1 MLPFTC
7 LAPRPQY
14 FPRSFVSG
22 HMVRAKS
29 MATPGRSSGIR
40 HRNQL
45 TAKAWEKAVKKLETR
60 FQTEKTRFKTKTQGN
75 LEMTYYNI
83 LSIVLEE
90 HKASVFFC
98 KDLAALDPY

>member
-45 TAKAWEKAVKKLETR
+45 TAKTWEKAVKKLETR